1 MILCFFACMTCA
13 NKGKRKEEK
22 RELKRISTSPL
33 PRLSLLYRRL
43 PRSLVWDTQPA
54 EKSLVFS
61 ALFKRKTSENSSPVA
76 LVRAPR
82 PLRASVAPPHQKKR
96 VKWRLFCLLNS
107 KLILIFGQRSPSYS
121 YGRSPPGHFVYFV
134 QKDLG
139 GRSLCFSHAEF
150 NIEIEV
156 YKLKVQCGISDQI
169 WLSRTVLTHVFMSC
183 VSPVSRWSIK
193 DYIFSK
199 LFQWSNNWYLDMDF
213 NLKVCGL

>member
-54 EKSLVFS
+54 EKSLVFF

-82 PLRASVAPPHQKKR
+82 PLRASVAPPPPPPKKPR
-96 VKWRLFCLLNS
+96 KMASFLLTQFEVDFNFWTKITVLFIWEESSGPFCLLCPE
-107 KLILIFGQRSPSYS
+107 RSRRKVLMFFSRGVQYWN
-121 YGRSPPGHFVYFV
+121 RSIQTESTVRNFWPNLAIANGTDARIYE
-134 QKDLG
+134 
-139 GRSLCFSHAEF
+139 LCFTFFKVE
-150 NIEIEV
+150 
-156 YKLKVQCGISDQI
+156 YKRS
-169 WLSRTVLTHVFMSC
+169 
-183 VSPVSRWSIK
+183 
-193 DYIFSK
+193 YIFK
-199 LFQWSNNWYLDMDF
+199 ALPVKQ
-213 NLKVCGL
+213 

>member
-1 MILCFFACMTCA
+1 MFFCVYDMRKQGKTKGRKTRIEKNFHISPSTPFPPLSTTATQFGLRYSAC
-13 NKGKRKEEK
+13 RKVVGFLRFIQAQNE
-22 RELKRISTSPL
+22 RELI
-33 PRLSLLYRRL
+33 PRRAC
-43 PRSLVWDTQPA
+43 PRSTP
-54 EKSLVFS
+54 
-61 ALFKRKTSENSSPVA
+61 TSSFGSP
-76 LVRAPR
+76 
-82 PLRASVAPPHQKKR
+82 PPHQKKR

-121 YGRSPPGHFVYFV
+121 YGRSHPGHFVYFV

-183 VSPVSRWSIK
+183 VSPSSR
-193 DYIFSK
+193 
-199 LFQWSNNWYLDMDF
+199 
-213 NLKVCGL
+213 